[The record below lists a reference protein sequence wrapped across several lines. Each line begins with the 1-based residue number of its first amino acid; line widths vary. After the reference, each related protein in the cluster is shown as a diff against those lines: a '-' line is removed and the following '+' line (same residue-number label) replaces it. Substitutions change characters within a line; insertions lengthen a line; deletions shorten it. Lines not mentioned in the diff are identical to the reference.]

1 LQPFPKGIAMATR
14 ISAKGRVTLPRRVCE
29 ALRVGP
35 GDSVQFAFNSSGEV
49 VVHRAPPESRP
60 PGRARDARHHAR
72 LEAQMRRRAA
82 ELLALLRGLD

>member
-1 LQPFPKGIAMATR
+1 MATR
-14 ISAKGRVTLPRRVCE
+14 ISAKGRVTLPRKVRE

-35 GDSVQFAFNSSGEV
+35 GDCVQFAFNGSGEL
-49 VVHRAPPESRP
+49 VVHKAPPEVRP
-60 PGRARDARHHAR
+60 SGRRARDARHHAR

>member
-1 LQPFPKGIAMATR
+1 MATR

-29 ALRVGP
+29 ALRVEP
-35 GDSVQFAFNSSGEV
+35 GDWLQFAYNSSGEV
-49 VVHRAPPESRP
+49 VVHKVPPESRP
-60 PGRARDARHHAR
+60 SGHARDARHHAR

>member
-1 LQPFPKGIAMATR
+1 MATR
-14 ISAKGRVTLPRRVCE
+14 ISAKGRVMLPRRVRE

-35 GDSVQFAFNSSGEV
+35 GDWVQFAFNRRGEIV
-49 VVHRAPPESRP
+49 VNKAPPEVGST
-60 PGRARDARHHAR
+60 GRARDARHHAR

>member
-1 LQPFPKGIAMATR
+1 MATR

-49 VVHRAPPESRP
+49 VVHRAPPGSRP
-60 PGRARDARHHAR
+60 SGRGRDARHHAR

>member
-1 LQPFPKGIAMATR
+1 MATR
-14 ISAKGRVTLPRRVCE
+14 ISAKGRITLPRKVCE

-35 GDSVQFAFNSSGEV
+35 GDWLQFAVNRSGEV
-49 VVHRAPPESRP
+49 VVHTAPSETRP
-60 PGRARDARHHAR
+60 ATRVRDARDSAR